1 MTYLDPAL
9 VAGGYDVEIDE
20 QKDMFVEMDTKP
32 NLRLVSKAQAY
43 GHRKHFFYQALSIG
57 MTWWKNGGKVET
69 VKPAIQRM
77 YDGYA
82 IRHLPL
88 MAVGECFLQ
97 AANGTAK
104 KVDNASL
111 SLLTV
116 QFDFRSDEIKEIAKS
131 MVKTLYVIRHS
142 SLANGFAIGYEF
154 EDADGNRI
162 VKCFGQNRW
171 WFMAEIEKGIAAGK
185 ILKYQPMFQSPS
197 ETRRAIVLYVNVTNV
212 TLEELEHAMDE
223 ASCGAYSVM
232 KEAHGGEDLKA
243 DKAIKL
249 LSRLSLMM
257 TGSSHFGSIK
267 SFAIFYGDMKAFGS
281 AFNDGHGLISHA
293 FVKRALAG
301 HGIVVSK
308 HELENY
314 AGQARFGTVKG
325 FNTVTSA
332 QNMFQIMKHMVESGQ
347 AKGIIYMER
356 TRENAVRIEKNAGGE
371 FDDYIIVFGT
381 IASLD
386 YLGDRTNLKC
396 MFDISRDLEYCMMD
410 IPVAPKGH
418 VYTSKQICN
427 TLQVH
432 PKAYQVLQELARETI
447 DKKIGG
453 VDDTDE
459 GFEVDGY
466 GDVVQTEVSTDS
478 DYAINMV
485 CQLVDHA
492 EDLDFQIRKIRTK
505 GLIDSINRIVNRF
518 NFSVAGGNYKVVGD
532 FGGYFGVRLLEANE
546 IYVVGKKTTD
556 KAVDCIGYR
565 HPLCGIGEHG
575 CLKFIGFADIKKRVM
590 ATDLNEG
597 AKYALIGMIKSL
609 MPGIAMFGS
618 TYSYTVAYY
627 SGMDFDGDMVT
638 LIWDPRIIDLVVEL
652 PQYYVDFGGS
662 QASADKFRYEYESI
676 GKSFLYAYGLYGKGT
691 VNPSIG
697 ELAGLNVTVIGLIT
711 MLQRGMVDPSFVKG
725 LFAIAENVVEDEK
738 NKKFQLK

>member
-1 MTYLDPAL
+1 MTYLDQAL
-9 VAGGYDVEIDE
+9 IANGYEVEVGE
-20 QKDMFVEMDTKP
+20 EKEMFVEMETKP

-43 GHRKHFFYQALSIG
+43 GPRKHFFYQAVELL
-57 MTWWKNGGKVET
+57 MAYQKNGSKVEKMVT
-69 VKPAIQRM
+69 NIQRM

-88 MAVGECFLQ
+88 MEVGTHILQ

-104 KVDNASL
+104 KTENASL

-116 QFDFRSDEIKEIAKS
+116 KYDLRADELKEIAKA
-131 MVKTLYVIRHS
+131 MVQKLYVIRHS
-142 SLANGFAIGYEF
+142 SLRGGFAVGYEAV
-154 EDADGNRI
+154 DTDGNKI
-162 VKCFGQNRW
+162 VKAFGQSKHW
-171 WFMAEIEKGIAAGK
+171 LMAEIESGIKAGK
-185 ILKYQPMFQSPS
+185 ILVYQPMFQSPS

-212 TLEELEHAMDE
+212 SMEELERAMDE
-223 ASCGAYSVM
+223 ASCGAFSIM
-232 KEAHGGEDLKA
+232 KEAHGGEELKA

-257 TGSSHFGSIK
+257 TGSSHFGDIEN
-267 SFAIFYGDMKAFGS
+267 FAIFYGDMEAFGS
-281 AFNDGHGLISHA
+281 AFNDGHGLISHG
-293 FVKRALAG
+293 FVRRSLASRNVFVTKR
-301 HGIVVSK
+301 
-308 HELENY
+308 ELENY

-347 AKGIIYMER
+347 ARGIIHMDR
-356 TRENAVRIEKNAGGE
+356 TRENAIRIERNKDGE
-371 FDDYIIVFGT
+371 FSNMIIVFGS

-386 YLGDRTNLKC
+386 YFGDKTNLKC

-432 PKAYQVLQELARETI
+432 PKAYQVLQELAKETI
-447 DKKIGG
+447 DKKVRGLE
-453 VDDTDE
+453 DTDD
-459 GFEVDGY
+459 GFEINGN
-466 GDVVQTEVSTDS
+466 GDVVRTEVSSDS
-478 DYAINMV
+478 DYAINLI
-485 CQLVDHA
+485 CQLVDNA

-546 IYVVGKKTTD
+546 IYAVGKKTTD

-575 CLKFIGFADIKKRVM
+575 CLKFVGLADMVKRVM
-590 ATDLNEG
+590 ATDLNDG

-638 LIWDPRIIDLVVEL
+638 LIWDQRIIDLVVEL
-652 PQYYVDFGGS
+652 PQYYVDFGSS
-662 QASADKFRYEYESI
+662 QASSDKFRYEYESI
-676 GKSFLYAYGLYGKGT
+676 GKSFLYAYGLYGEGV

-697 ELAGLNVTVIGLIT
+697 ELAGFNVSVIGLIT
-711 MLQRGMVDPSFVKG
+711 MLQNGQVSPKFVRN
-725 LFAIAENVVEDEK
+725 LFQAEEK
-738 NKKFQLK
+738 

>member
-1 MTYLDPAL
+1 MNTYLDPVL
-9 VAGGYDVEIDE
+9 VAGGYDVAVDE
-20 QKDMFVEMDTKP
+20 EKEMFVAMDTKP

-43 GHRKHFFYQALSIG
+43 GYRKHFFYQALTVG
-57 MTWWKNGGKVET
+57 MTWWKNGGKSET
-69 VKPAIQRM
+69 VSTAIQRM

-82 IRHLPL
+82 IRHLPV
-88 MAVGECFLQ
+88 MEVGEHLLQ
-97 AANGTAK
+97 ASNGTGK
-104 KVDNASL
+104 LVSNASL

-116 QFDFRSDEIKEIAKS
+116 QFDFRHDEIKEIAKS
-131 MVKTLYVIRHS
+131 MVRTLYVIRHS
-142 SLANGFAIGYEF
+142 ALANGFAIGYEA
-154 EDADGNRI
+154 EDAEGNRI
-162 VKCFGQNRW
+162 VKCFGQHKFY
-171 WFMAEIEKGIAAGK
+171 FMAEIETGIKAGK
-185 ILKYQPMFQSPS
+185 VLKYQPMFQSPS

-212 TLEELEHAMDE
+212 SMEELEHALDE

-267 SFAIFYGDMKAFGS
+267 NFAIFYGDMQAFGS
-281 AFNDGHGLISHA
+281 AFNDGHGLISHG
-293 FVKRALAG
+293 FVKRALAE
-301 HGIVVSK
+301 HGIVVTK
-308 HELENY
+308 RELENY

-325 FNTVTSA
+325 FNTVTSS
-332 QNMFQIMKHMVESGQ
+332 QNMFQIMRHMVESGQ
-347 AKGIIYMER
+347 AKGIRYMER

-371 FDDYIIVFGT
+371 FNDYIIVFGS

-386 YLGDRTNLKC
+386 YFGDKTNLKC

-427 TLQVH
+427 TLQIH
-432 PKAYQVLQELARETI
+432 PKAYAVLNELARETI

-453 VDDTDE
+453 IDDTDE
-459 GFEVDGY
+459 GFELDGN
-466 GDVVQTEVSTDS
+466 GNVIRTEISSES
-478 DYAINMV
+478 DYAVNMI
-485 CQLVDHA
+485 CQTVPGA
-492 EDLDFQIRKIRTK
+492 KDLDFQIRKIRTK
-505 GLIDSINRIVNRF
+505 GLIDSINRICNRF
-518 NFSVAGGNYKVVGD
+518 NFSVKGGNYKVVGD

-546 IYVVGKKTTD
+546 IYAVGKKTTD

-575 CLKFIGFADIKKRVM
+575 CLKFVGLNDMVKRVM
-590 ATDLNEG
+590 ATDLNDG
-597 AKYALIGMIKSL
+597 AKDALIGMIKSL

-638 LIWDPRIIDLVVEL
+638 LIWDQRIIDLVVEL

-711 MLQRGMVDPSFVKG
+711 MLQRGMVDPAFVKG
-725 LFAIAENVVEDEK
+725 LFAIDKNVVSESR
-738 NKKFQLK
+738 